1 MKIIYLILPFFLTV
15 CPVTTFAENSKE
27 LKEIRKQTYWYGY
40 SWGIISQTC
49 LFYIDGEI
57 DLETAKKEVSAGF
70 EIVGVKAPGYIE
82 TILDAV
88 ASPEFKK
95 CEVLLE

>member
-1 MKIIYLILPFFLTV
+1 MKIIYLILPFFLTLFSV
-15 CPVTTFAENSKE
+15 PTFAENSKE
-27 LKEIRKQTYWYGY
+27 FEEIRKQTYWYGF